1 MVSVIGKRVM
11 QLLGVL
17 FILSA
22 ATFTLMKMAPG
33 DPVKTILQADEFA
46 VTEADEAKLR
56 AQLGFDQ
63 PAAVQ
68 YGRWLW
74 GIMRL
79 DLGKSFLSGK
89 PVWDLIMSR
98 LPTTAQLAAGALA
111 VMALITVPVGI
122 AAAKF
127 PGRWPDHLSRLLA
140 WIGASIPSFWLGLIL
155 IYLFSYQLQL
165 LPSMGTGSLAQ
176 TILPAFTLGFSL
188 AAVYAR
194 LLRVGLLEALA
205 QDYVRAAR
213 ARGIS
218 EWRIMT
224 RHALRAAILPVVT
237 MFGMSIG
244 YLLGGSI
251 VVETL
256 FSWPGL
262 GSMVMDAILGRDYPV
277 IQGYILFTGVVI
289 VAINMLVDLSY
300 YLIDPRLRIRKGVK
314 A

>member
-1 MVSVIGKRVM
+1 M